1 MPTGNPL
8 LVEIQERI
16 RAVGAI
22 SFCEFMDLALYAPQ
36 GGYYNRP
43 QMQIGRGGDFITSSS
58 LTRDFAELL
67 TEAFVQM
74 WHALDCPQR
83 FTLLEMGAG
92 EGEFADVVLGY
103 SQATYPDFFAALK
116 YQIQEQ
122 SPSLR
127 ERQQQRLAR
136 WGDRLSWQGAETPAE
151 SIIGCIFSN
160 ELIDAFPVHRLQWQG
175 GNWQE
180 IYVTLDKQGA
190 FQEVLRPLRE
200 DRIHEYFATIGI
212 DPQQQGYADGYRTEV
227 NLRLIP
233 WLKDLSQRLE
243 QGFVLTIDYGY
254 PAHQY
259 YHPARCE
266 GTLQCY
272 YRHRR
277 HNNPYSFVGEQDI
290 TAHVDVTALTRYGEK
305 FGLETLYITR
315 QSLFLMALGLGDRL
329 LAQQQ
334 SNGHLLHALNRHQSL
349 HQLIDPLGLGGFYV
363 VLQGKQAT
371 LKLPPL
377 QEADQVFRATQRG
390 TSPRFL
396 ND

>member
-1 MPTGNPL
+1 MPKGTQL
-8 LVEIQERI
+8 LADLQERI
-16 RAVGAI
+16 RAAGAI
-22 SFCEFMDLALYAPQ
+22 SFCEFMALALYAPQ
-36 GGYYNRP
+36 WGYYNRP
-43 QMQIGRGGDFITSSS
+43 QMQIGRRGDFITSSS

-74 WHALDCPQR
+74 WHALQRPQR

-92 EGEFADVVLGY
+92 EGQFADVVLNY
-103 SQATYPDFFAALK
+103 SQATYPDFFAALE

-127 ERQQQRLAR
+127 ERQRQRLAP
-136 WGDRLSWQGAETPAE
+136 WGDRLCWRGSDTPAAP
-151 SIIGCIFSN
+151 ITGCIFSN
-160 ELIDAFPVHRLQWQG
+160 ELVDAFPVHRLQWQG

-180 IYVTLDKQGA
+180 IYVSLNSEGA
-190 FQEVLRPLRE
+190 LQEVLRPLRD
-200 DRIHEYFATIGI
+200 DRIHEYFATVGI
-212 DPQQQGYADGYRTEV
+212 DPQQQGYSDGYRTEV
-227 NLRLIP
+227 NLNLIP

-243 QGFVLTIDYGY
+243 RGFVLTIDYGY
-254 PAHQY
+254 PAQQY

-272 YRHRR
+272 YQHRY
-277 HNNPYSFVGEQDI
+277 HNNPYCFVGEQDI

-305 FGLETLYITR
+305 FGLETLYVTR

-334 SNGHLLHALNRHQSL
+334 SNGNLLQALNRHQSL

-363 VLQGKQAT
+363 ILQGKQAT
-371 LKLPPL
+371 LDLPQL
-377 QEADQVFRATQRG
+377 READQG
-390 TSPRFL
+390 WG
-396 ND
+396 